1 MVGMADAERSEVD
14 VDAGALRPGADAT
27 IDRSAM
33 LYLAIRDRQV
43 FPTARKSAKTKTPTL
58 SVPLRVSSYGARVAK
73 ASVCTF
79 RVEGLGFGHME
90 ALSDQSPTNTSS
102 RARRPPLV
110 VARDG

>member
-43 FPTARKSAKTKTPTL
+43 FPTARKLAKAKTPTL
-58 SVPLRVSSYGARVAK
+58 SVPLAPLLLWS
-73 ASVCTF
+73 
-79 RVEGLGFGHME
+79 EGGKGERMHV
-90 ALSDQSPTNTSS
+90 P
-102 RARRPPLV
+102 R
-110 VARDG
+110 